1 MKPPFRDTVL
11 KGESQKV
18 LSLLKIVSSLDCS
31 MRWVT
36 LTQSQ
41 TERAAWTPVK
51 NVFHLFT
58 LNRCWLNIVQF
69 NKYLW
74 NVYFIHGTLRGNG
87 GFPTSS
93 MILIQA
99 NIQQPKRKLVRK
111 YLFLKTAEGRGDTH
125 SKDQIS
131 TSIPD
136 EVEGWKKEIL
146 HFSGSVCLASGRNSL
161 KLLQQNDP
169 RRKTFPRWFM
179 NLHSCFFFMT
189 LFLCQERINESS
201 MLLLCDRFLSLCG

>member
-1 MKPPFRDTVL
+1 
-11 KGESQKV
+11 
-18 LSLLKIVSSLDCS
+18 

-36 LTQSQ
+36 LIQNQ
-41 TERAAWTPVK
+41 TKRVAWTPVK
-51 NVFHLFT
+51 NVFHLFA

-74 NVYFIHGTLRGNG
+74 NVYFINGTLRGNG

-93 MILIQA
+93 MILIKA

-111 YLFLKTAEGRGDTH
+111 YLFLKTAERKGDTH
-125 SKDQIS
+125 SKDQMS

-146 HFSGSVCLASGRNSL
+146 HFSGSVCLASDRNSL
-161 KLLQQNDP
+161 ELLQQNDP

-179 NLHSCFFFMT
+179 NLHSCFFFY
-189 LFLCQERINESS
+189 
-201 MLLLCDRFLSLCG
+201 DSLPVSRKNKWILHAPPLWQISVVVWLKIWHI